1 MSYPR
6 TLLPVDD
13 LYQARVLVGYL
24 AEGFAPL
31 TGRTRDVPPAE
42 SPLYPLA
49 CRVIEAM
56 GRDNYRI
63 AAFAVEGRYGARTGT
78 GAPVRR
84 RADVHT

>member
-1 MSYPR
+1 MSAR
-6 TLLPVDD
+6 TLYPVDD

-56 GRDNYRI
+56 ARDNYRI
-63 AAFAVEGRYGARTGT
+63 AAFATEGRYGPGRSGRS
-78 GAPVRR
+78 PVRTR
-84 RADVHT
+84 VSPV